1 MTIGSL
7 FDGSGGFPLGGM
19 FAGMET
25 KWSCEVEPFPI
36 RVTTK
41 RFPGVKHYGDVSA
54 MSGAK
59 VEPVDIITFGSPCQD
74 MSLAGKREGLDGER
88 SGLFHQVIRIIQEMR
103 EATNGEYPKYA
114 VWENVKGCLS
124 SNKGE
129 DFRRVIEEFCKIKES
144 DISVPRPEKGR
155 WQNAGLVMADDYSI
169 GWRLFDAQY
178 WGVPQRRERIY
189 LVSDFSGG
197 GAGKILFESEGLS
210 GYSEQ
215 SFKSWKETSFPS
227 RKCTESASSERER
240 ERESNV
246 LSETV
251 CTVR

>member
-7 FDGSGGFPLGGM
+7 FDGSGGFPLGGT

-25 KWSCEVEPFPI
+25 KWSCELEPFPI

-41 RFPGVKHYGDVSA
+41 RFSGVKHYGDVSA
-54 MSGAK
+54 MRGAE
-59 VEPVDIITFGSPCQD
+59 VESVDIITFGSPCQD
-74 MSLAGKREGLDGER
+74 MSLAGKREGLDGSR
-88 SGLFHQVIRIIQEMR
+88 SVLFHQAIRIIREMR

-178 WGVPQRRERIY
+178 WGTPQRRERIY
-189 LVSDFSGG
+189 LVADFRNG

-215 SFKSWKETSFPS
+215 SFKSWKETTFPS
-227 RKCTESASSERER
+227 RKSIESASSERER
-240 ERESNV
+240 ERVTYS
-246 LSETV
+246 
-251 CTVR
+251 

>member
-1 MTIGSL
+1 MNNILTLGSL
-7 FDGSGGFPLGGM
+7 FSGSGGFELGGM
-19 FAGMET
+19 FAGIKPIFNAEI
-25 KWSCEVEPFPI
+25 EPFPI

-41 RFPGVKHYGDVSA
+41 RFPRVKHYGDVSA
-54 MSGAK
+54 MSGAE

-74 MSLAGKREGLDGER
+74 MSLAGKREGLDGDR
-88 SGLFHQVIRIIQEMR
+88 SGLFHQAIRIIKEMR

-189 LVSDFSGG
+189 LVADFSGG
-197 GAGKILFESEGLS
+197 GLEKYYLSPRACQGILN
-210 GYSEQ
+210 
-215 SFKSWKETSFPS
+215 
-227 RKCTESASSERER
+227 RASSRGKKLPSLLEKALRAQAQRER
-240 ERESNV
+240 ERE
-246 LSETV
+246 
-251 CTVR
+251 